1 MGRPIWNSQGLSPNE
16 TAIDAYGNPILSEE
30 ERRRIAAK
38 KQRDKLLSGIMGF
51 GKQVYQSNPL
61 LKAVGDPIRD
71 VYRNYDAELQN
82 GVPQIVRSAQHP
94 LTIKVNRRNIRPG
107 YSPQRGRGGSPSQM
121 YGVPQRVRGLGT
133 GSEVHKPADPRGQQ
147 LGKLQVMPEEEDEFM
162 SYDDQMFLLALMEGM
177 QGGPPPTPY
186 GTAVGGGN
194 KPWASLPFPGM
205 A

>member
-1 MGRPIWNSQGLSPNE
+1 MGQPIWNNQGLSPNE

-38 KQRDKLLSGIMGF
+38 KQKDKILSGIMGF

-71 VYRNYDAELQN
+71 VYRNYDAELQS
-82 GVPQIVRSAQHP
+82 GVPQIVRSEQHP
-94 LTIKVNRRNIRPG
+94 MTIEINKMLGSKHRARQFDPSDGMGVNTNIKKTSPFSPG
-107 YSPQRGRGGSPSQM
+107 MLEAMRSGGAKHHAGM
-121 YGVPQRVRGLGT
+121 GI
-133 GSEVHKPADPRGQQ
+133 
-147 LGKLQVMPEEEDEFM
+147 PEEEDKFM

-177 QGGPPPTPY
+177 QGGKPPTPY

-194 KPWASLPFPGM
+194 KSWATLPSM
-205 A
+205 RMS

>member
-1 MGRPIWNSQGLSPNE
+1 MPAFM
-16 TAIDAYGNPILSEE
+16 TEE

-94 LTIKVNRRNIRPG
+94 LTIKVTHGPRPRPHLG
-107 YSPQRGRGGSPSQM
+107 LPKVVSPFSPGLVDNLTKKAANTGPFSPELIKSLQERGPGAKQHAGM
-121 YGVPQRVRGLGT
+121 
-133 GSEVHKPADPRGQQ
+133 EADAFVQP
-147 LGKLQVMPEEEDEFM
+147 EEDEM
-162 SYDDQMFLLALMEGM
+162 QKYLRMMFLANLAKGM
-177 QGGPPPTPY
+177 KGGPPPTPY

-194 KPWASLPFPGM
+194 KSWATLPSM
-205 A
+205 RMK

>member
-1 MGRPIWNSQGLSPNE
+1 MPAFM
-16 TAIDAYGNPILSEE
+16 TEE

-94 LTIKVNRRNIRPG
+94 LTIKVTHGPRPRPHLG
-107 YSPQRGRGGSPSQM
+107 LPQAGSPFSILAELRKKNQKTSPFSLGM
-121 YGVPQRVRGLGT
+121 LEAIRLGGAKHHAGMAVP
-133 GSEVHKPADPRGQQ
+133 E
-147 LGKLQVMPEEEDEFM
+147 EEEDEFM
-162 SYDDQMFLLALMEGM
+162 SYDDHMFLLALIEGM
-177 QGGPPPTPY
+177 QGGKPPTPY
-186 GTAVGGGN
+186 GTASGGGN

>member
-94 LTIKVNRRNIRPG
+94 LTIEINKMLGPKPRQFDPSDGMGVNTNIKKTSPFSPG
-107 YSPQRGRGGSPSQM
+107 MLEAMRSGGAKHHAGM
-121 YGVPQRVRGLGT
+121 GI
-133 GSEVHKPADPRGQQ
+133 
-147 LGKLQVMPEEEDEFM
+147 PEEEDEFM

-177 QGGPPPTPY
+177 QGGKPHTPY

-194 KPWASLPFPGM
+194 KSWASLPFPGM

>member
-1 MGRPIWNSQGLSPNE
+1 MPAFM
-16 TAIDAYGNPILSEE
+16 TEE

-94 LTIKVNRRNIRPG
+94 LTIKVTKGPRPRPHLG
-107 YSPQRGRGGSPSQM
+107 LPKVVSPFSPGLVDNLTKKAANTGPFSPELIKSLQEGGPGAKHHAGM
-121 YGVPQRVRGLGT
+121 TVP
-133 GSEVHKPADPRGQQ
+133 E
-147 LGKLQVMPEEEDEFM
+147 EEEDEFM

-177 QGGPPPTPY
+177 QGGKPHTPY
-186 GTAVGGGN
+186 AQFGGGGN